1 MANFNVIHYGGEGG
15 EFKFVFGRKVYFGT
29 DDNDAMIGGTGKNV
43 MNAGE
48 GEDLLRAGAG
58 NDMLNGG
65 SGDDTL
71 YGGLGEDALLGVN
84 GSDTFI
90 GGEDALLGVNGS
102 DTFIGGADADRFI
115 LGAGDDV
122 IEDYNSSE
130 GDKIGIAFLTNYRF
144 EQIEGDVKVFSDQG
158 ETTIKN
164 TELDELTVINKGQ
177 IVDLSQV
184 N

>member
-29 DDNDAMIGGTGKNV
+29 DDNDAMIGSTGKNV

-71 YGGLGEDALLGVN
+71 YGGLGEDALLGGN
-84 GSDTFI
+84 GSDT
-90 GGEDALLGVNGS
+90 L
-102 DTFIGGADADRFI
+102 IGGADADRFI

-144 EQIEGDVKVFSDQG
+144 KQIEGDVKVFSDQG